1 MNEICFKILLWNSC
15 KNDKNSKIL
24 FYFKVI
30 RKEFKCFIIVKNI
43 LWVVKDIYFV
53 IVFFFNFISV
63 CIKFCE
69 FVNKDIV

>member
-1 MNEICFKILLWNSC
+1 MNLNEF
-15 KNDKNSKIL
+15 
-24 FYFKVI
+24 
-30 RKEFKCFIIVKNI
+30 KEFIRVKNI

-53 IVFFFNFISV
+53 IGFFFNFISV